1 MNMHSPKEVRMF
13 SRFRVSFTLTLLLAL
28 VLAIPVFA
36 GGWAVITLDKLP
48 SGIVAGEPLTIGF
61 TVLQHGRT
69 PMNDLDPTLNIH
81 LAKTDAFAVPA
92 KHDDKAGHY
101 TSTLTFP
108 KEGNWS
114 WSIQAFTMD
123 QKMPDINVIASTAE
137 SASQPSTAKASPLSP
152 VVIVRVLALL
162 IGLVGLVIAYQR
174 KSRLAL
180 GLTVLCLVVGVA
192 SFVTGSGVPVGVE
205 AQSKSSSE
213 ASGNMSIPQVEL
225 GQQLFVAKGC
235 ITCHVNSKVTLGSDY
250 LTIDMGAPNLSKF
263 SASPEVLRL
272 RLKDPTL
279 VKSDTQM
286 PNLHLAD
293 DEIEA
298 LIAFINSK

>member
-1 MNMHSPKEVRMF
+1 MF
-13 SRFRVSFTLTLLLAL
+13 SRFRVSFTLALLLAL
-28 VLAIPVFA
+28 VLTIPAFA

-48 SGIVAGEPLTIGF
+48 SGVVAGEPLTIGF
-61 TVLQHGRT
+61 MVLQHGRT
-69 PMNDLDPTLNIH
+69 PMADLQPTITATLSKSESFVI
-81 LAKTDAFAVPA
+81 
-92 KHDDKAGHY
+92 KAAPEGEIGHY
-101 TSTLTFP
+101 VATLTFP

-123 QKMPDINVIASTAE
+123 QKMPDLNVVAPVAG
-137 SASQPSTAKASPLSP
+137 SASQPSAAKSPISP
-152 VVIVRVLALL
+152 VVIVRVLALVIGF
-162 IGLVGLVIAYQR
+162 IGLVLAFQR

-205 AQSKSSSE
+205 AQGKSSSE
-213 ASGNMSIPQVEL
+213 VSGNTSIPQAEL

-250 LTIDMGAPNLSKF
+250 WTIDMGAPNLSEF
-263 SASPEVLRL
+263 SASPEVLRI
-272 RLKDPTL
+272 RLKDPKL
-279 VKSDTQM
+279 AKSDTQM

-298 LIAFINSK
+298 LIVFINSK